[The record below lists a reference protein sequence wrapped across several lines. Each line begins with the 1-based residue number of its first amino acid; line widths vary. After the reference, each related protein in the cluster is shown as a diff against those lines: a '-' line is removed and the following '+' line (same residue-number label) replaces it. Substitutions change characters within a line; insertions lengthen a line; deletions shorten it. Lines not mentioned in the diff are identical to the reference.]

1 MRARL
6 LLVALMFLAA
16 GWFVPGSAEA
26 AVVIVSNRGESSVSF
41 EISAADRKVRRY
53 ELAPGE
59 SLPVPVAGDVGI
71 SFDDGGQVR
80 RYRLEPN
87 AIYWFANPGD
97 QLVLRRFGF
106 PAPADPPGDV
116 PAGGAESPGD
126 EPDAPAGGDVASQER
141 LGVIPVMVLADDN
154 EATVRRLWEQRLRKR
169 VAEASAIFERQ
180 CRIRFEVVAV
190 GTWQSDDGLTSFADS
205 LREFESKVL
214 PAPARLAIGFTSQ
227 YQVSGFQHHLG
238 ITRRPLHSH
247 ILIRE
252 RSQRFTDTERL
263 EVLVHELGHF
273 LGAAHSPDPHSF
285 MRPKLVGR
293 PSRAQAFKI
302 RFDPINT
309 YAMYLIG
316 EEIRFR
322 GLKRFLDL
330 SPATKGLLGGAYAA
344 MVRDLPDDPAAAA
357 YIKILAASPD
367 TRPASIAHLEPLVAG
382 ARLVVQAIGKAAEQ
396 NRHLPLRTPEN
407 AGGAHR
413 LLGDRLTERL
423 FRRGAAAAEPLPAE
437 VAARAYLLGLGI
449 AVDSSSVLRDSPI
462 IGRLCRQVESDEERA
477 DRLRVLGNPT
487 MRGRRDLAQHFVVSC
502 ALSVLIGPEATETV
516 GIFKEIRDAQG
527 GSGFSFVD
535 LSADLA
541 GVTFASGLRKRDLFL
556 KTVAGS
562 FAVEDF
568 LPGRGELR
576 EGIPWRTFL
585 TEYGS
590 AEDERF
596 HQQQSAIRRRILNLP
611 GYRSPR

>member
-1 MRARL
+1 ML
-6 LLVALMFLAA
+6 LAA
-16 GWFVPGSAEA
+16 GWLVPGSAEA
-26 AVVIVSNRGESSVSF
+26 AVVVVSNRGKSSVAF
-41 EISAADRKVRRY
+41 DISAADRKVRQY

-87 AIYWFANPGD
+87 AIYWFANPGE
-97 QLVLRRFGF
+97 QLVLRRFAF
-106 PAPADPPGDV
+106 PAPADPPGDP
-116 PAGGAESPGD
+116 PAGGAESPVD
-126 EPDAPAGGDVASQER
+126 EPDAPATGDIASQER

-154 EATVRRLWEQRLRKR
+154 EATVRRLWEQRLRQR

-190 GTWQSDDGLTSFADS
+190 GTWQSDDGTTSFPDS
-205 LREFESKVL
+205 LREFESKVT

-227 YQVSGFQHHLG
+227 YQISGFEHHLG

-263 EVLVHELGHF
+263 EVLVHELGHY

-285 MRPKLVGR
+285 MRPRLVGR
-293 PSRAQAFKI
+293 PSRARAFEV

-309 YAMYLIG
+309 YVMYLIG

-322 GLKRFLDL
+322 GVKSFLEL
-330 SPATKGLLGGAYAA
+330 GPATKERLCEAYGA
-344 MVRDLPDDPAAAA
+344 MVKDLPDDPAAAA
-357 YIKILAASPD
+357 YIKILKA
-367 TRPASIAHLEPLVAG
+367 TPASQPAPIRHPQPLVAG
-382 ARLVVQAIGKAAEQ
+382 ARLVVQAIVKAAEQ
-396 NRHLPLRTPEN
+396 NRHLPVRTPQN
-407 AGGAHR
+407 ADGAHR
-413 LLGDRLTERL
+413 LFGDRLTERL

-462 IGRLCRQVESDEERA
+462 ISQLCRQAESDEERA
-477 DRLRVLGNPT
+477 HRLRVLGSPT

-516 GIFKEIRDAQG
+516 GILKEIRDAQG

-541 GVTFASGLRKRDLFL
+541 GVTFATRLRDGDLSL
-556 KTVAGS
+556 KTVGSS

-590 AEDERF
+590 AEDDRF
-596 HQQQSAIRRRILNLP
+596 HRQQAAIRQRILNLP
-611 GYRSPR
+611 GYRPPR